1 MNETIAY
8 KKIELVINCKEDL
21 LMNSLNRS
29 TSNIR
34 LEFLDARMTLTGN
47 FMIISN
53 VESENDNT
61 ITTNR
66 VYSLNNII
74 TYRTTL

>member
-1 MNETIAY
+1 LNETIAY
-8 KKIELVINCKEDL
+8 KKIELVINGKDL
-21 LMNSLNRS
+21 LMDSLNRS
-29 TSNIR
+29 NSSIR

-66 VYSLNNII
+66 VYSLDNII

>member
-8 KKIELVINCKEDL
+8 KKIELVINGKDL
-21 LMNSLNRS
+21 LMDSLNRS
-29 TSNIR
+29 NSSIR

-66 VYSLNNII
+66 VYSLDNII

>member
-1 MNETIAY
+1 M
-8 KKIELVINCKEDL
+8 D
-21 LMNSLNRS
+21 SLNRS
-29 TSNIR
+29 NSSIR
-34 LEFLDARMTLTGN
+34 LEFLNVKIKLTDN

-66 VYSLNNII
+66 VYNLNNII